1 MEGQMNLQQMTEE
14 ISNKLL
20 ETKSFLDIMAEL
32 VDGEAKMHILLLQAT
47 KNIHSSFEMVE
58 KCRNLISKPL

>member
-1 MEGQMNLQQMTEE
+1 MEEQVNLQQMTEE

-20 ETKSFLDIMAEL
+20 ETKSFLDIMNKL

-47 KNIHSSFEMVE
+47 KNIHSSCEMVE
-58 KCRNLISKPL
+58 KCR